1 MTAALLSLTLAFSL
15 LTGQYAPQQAASEP
29 LAPELEVRVQ
39 ALGKHLRCAVCQGLS
54 VADSPSSMARA
65 QLDMVRE
72 LVAEGKSDQEVVDYF
87 VARYGEWV
95 LLEPKAE
102 GFNWL
107 VWLGPVALI
116 LVGGV
121 VIWRQ
126 VQRGPAPAVA
136 APPSQSEQPQAPASN
151 PADDADPYLQAVR
164 RELER

>member
-15 LTGQYAPQQAASEP
+15 ITGQYAPQQGGSDP

-39 ALGKHLRCAVCQGLS
+39 ALGKQLRCAVCQGVS
-54 VADSPSSMARA
+54 IADSPASMARA
-65 QLDMVRE
+65 QLDTVRE
-72 LVAEGKSDQEVVDYF
+72 LVAEGKTDQEVINYF

-95 LLEPKAE
+95 LLEPPAT

-107 VWLGPVALI
+107 VWLGPVALVA
-116 LVGGV
+116 VGGL

-126 VQRGPAPAVA
+126 FQRGPVQARPTTQQPTAPA
-136 APPSQSEQPQAPASN
+136 APAST
-151 PADDADPYLQAVR
+151 PSPEEEDPYLQAVR

>member
-1 MTAALLSLTLAFSL
+1 MTAALVSLTLAFSL

-29 LAPELEVRVQ
+29 LSPELEARVQ
-39 ALGKHLRCAVCQGLS
+39 VLGKQLRCAVCQGLS
-54 VADSPSSMARA
+54 VSDSPSSIARA
-65 QLDMVRE
+65 QLDKVRE
-72 LVAEGKSDQEVVDYF
+72 LVAEGKTDQEVVDYF

-107 VWLGPVALI
+107 VWLGPAALL
-116 LVGGV
+116 LVGGF

-126 VQRGPAPAVA
+126 VQRGPEA
-136 APPSQSEQPQAPASN
+136 ATPTQPVQPQSPATPS
-151 PADDADPYLQAVR
+151 AEDEDPYLQAVR